1 MAKQQR
7 KRFRW
12 IFPLFLVLYAAAFL
26 YFTDKGLTWFWG
38 YMDAYEQTR
47 PHIALNAY
55 EEKLTAEYVVNA
67 SQALIDQ
74 IDHNVQSKESCRQVL
89 LDALKDKLI
98 CAKKVKESTE
108 DKHVYAVM
116 CGSKAIGTMEMERC
130 GEPVMDF
137 VPWVVTKD
145 SFDLSYLITDS
156 VSVTVP
162 STFSVYVNGNLLSS
176 SYITVDNIH
185 YEQLEEYYDTYSLPH
200 KVTYEAG
207 PFLGPS
213 EMTIKDPMGNTVSM
227 DALED
232 MSQYIDNCSDDEVAA
247 LDTIANGFIR
257 SYVAFTSRT
266 GGDNSKNYWDLTK
279 YMVPNGELSKRMHA
293 ALDGLYWIS
302 DRGAKLTEL
311 NIHHYVSVGDGRY
324 LCDLTYIVDTQ
335 NYAGSIQTTSNLKVF
350 FVETEQGLRAE
361 SMLSY

>member
-1 MAKQQR
+1 
-7 KRFRW
+7 
-12 IFPLFLVLYAAAFL
+12 
-26 YFTDKGLTWFWG
+26 
-38 YMDAYEQTR
+38 
-47 PHIALNAY
+47 
-55 EEKLTAEYVVNA
+55 
-67 SQALIDQ
+67 
-74 IDHNVQSKESCRQVL
+74 
-89 LDALKDKLI
+89 
-98 CAKKVKESTE
+98 
-108 DKHVYAVM
+108 
-116 CGSKAIGTMEMERC
+116 
-130 GEPVMDF
+130 
-137 VPWVVTKD
+137 
-145 SFDLSYLITDS
+145 
-156 VSVTVP
+156 
-162 STFSVYVNGNLLSS
+162 
-176 SYITVDNIH
+176 
-185 YEQLEEYYDTYSLPH
+185 
-200 KVTYEAG
+200 
-207 PFLGPS
+207 
-213 EMTIKDPMGNTVSM
+213 M